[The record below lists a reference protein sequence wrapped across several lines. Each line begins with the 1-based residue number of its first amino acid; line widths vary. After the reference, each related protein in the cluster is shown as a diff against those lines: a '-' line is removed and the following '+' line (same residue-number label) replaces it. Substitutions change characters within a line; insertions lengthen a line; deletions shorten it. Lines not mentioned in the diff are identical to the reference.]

1 MTNATSNNE
10 EMNSNQ
16 TIDLELSLIGFGLVF
31 MSLSIII
38 PNAIVIYVFKITKKL
53 QKPKYYFILSLAVA
67 DLLVG
72 LISIN
77 PYTVLLMI
85 GHWPL
90 GRGLCYTWL
99 VLDHYIG
106 TASNFCLIFIA
117 FDRFGSI
124 FHPMTHKVKCDAR
137 FMKRCVILIW
147 TLPVLV
153 WPLPILIYPF
163 TEEDPDRFMP
173 SSECNIHFYQNDI
186 TITSIVVVLSYIAP
200 SIILLVIYF
209 CISRRISRIS
219 GVEKKI
225 YVIPNK
231 AVENIASFSNTLD
244 DVESTP
250 DLCDNKKGHIN
261 QRFNIKDA
269 TSTIEDSLDSANST
283 SQRDSRV
290 NSLDTMGVKKVGK
303 HFEDGKRMRFPTVT
317 ETLMLSPRPRSA
329 TMTTELENHNE
340 LQSTTAQTAPKQ
352 QRRFTLNTLDFHMK
366 LGFNSTVGTKRHRT
380 SNISFYGKR
389 KTSCERKMDKCRQK
403 TKRSALKWILLVS
416 TAFIICW
423 FPYHITVLAR
433 SILKISLP
441 EHLWRF
447 CYIFGWLNSLFNPV
461 CYAFANREFK
471 NRVKEVFWKKR

>member
-16 TIDLELSLIGFGLVF
+16 TIDLELSLIGFGLVV

-38 PNAIVIYVFKITKKL
+38 PNAIVIYVFKTKKKL

-72 LISIN
+72 FSIN
-77 PYTVLLMI
+77 PYTILLMI

-124 FHPMTHKVKCDAR
+124 FYPMTHKVKCDAR

-147 TLPVLV
+147 LLPVLV
-153 WPLPILIYPF
+153 WPLPILIYPY
-163 TEEDPDRFMP
+163 TEEDPDRVMP
-173 SSECNIHFYQNDI
+173 SSECYVDFYQNDI
-186 TITSIVVVLSYIAP
+186 TVTSIVVVLSYIVP
-200 SIILLVIYF
+200 SIILLVIYL

-219 GVEKKI
+219 GGEKKI

-231 AVENIASFSNTLD
+231 AVENIASLSNTLD

-261 QRFNIKDA
+261 QGFNIKDT
-269 TSTIEDSLDSANST
+269 TSTIEDSLDSSNST

-290 NSLDTMGVKKVGK
+290 NSFDKMGVEKVGK
-303 HFEDGKRMRFPTVT
+303 HAEDGERMRFSTLT
-317 ETLMLSPRPRSA
+317 ETLMLSPRPA

-340 LQSTTAQTAPKQ
+340 LQSTTTQTAPKR

-366 LGFNSTVGTKRHRT
+366 LGFNSTVGKKRNRT
-380 SNISFYGKR
+380 SNISFYGER

-403 TKRSALKWILLVS
+403 TKKRALKWILLVS
-416 TAFIICW
+416 TAFFICW
-423 FPYHITVLAR
+423 FPYHITILAR
-433 SILKISLP
+433 SILKTSLP
-441 EHLWRF
+441 EPLWRF
-447 CYIFGWLNSLFNPV
+447 CYIFGWLNALFNPV
-461 CYAFANREFK
+461 CYAFANRGFK
-471 NRVKEVFWKKR
+471 NQVKEIF

>member
-16 TIDLELSLIGFGLVF
+16 TIDLELSLIGFGLVV

-38 PNAIVIYVFKITKKL
+38 PNAIVIYVFKTKKKL

-72 LISIN
+72 FSIN
-77 PYTVLLMI
+77 PYTILLMI

-124 FHPMTHKVKCDAR
+124 FYPMTHKVKCDAR

-147 TLPVLV
+147 LLPVLV
-153 WPLPILIYPF
+153 WPLPILIYPY
-163 TEEDPDRFMP
+163 TEEDPDRVMA
-173 SSECNIHFYQNDI
+173 SSECYVHFYQNDI
-186 TITSIVVVLSYIAP
+186 TVTSTVVVLSYFAP
-200 SIILLVIYF
+200 CIILLVIYL
-209 CISRRISRIS
+209 CIWRRISRIS
-219 GVEKKI
+219 GGEKKI
-225 YVIPNK
+225 YVIPDK
-231 AVENIASFSNTLD
+231 AVEYLASLSTIAD
-244 DVESTP
+244 DFG
-250 DLCDNKKGHIN
+250 NKKGHIN
-261 QRFNIKDA
+261 QGFNIKDENINL
-269 TSTIEDSLDSANST
+269 TMEDSLDSVNNT

-290 NSLDTMGVKKVGK
+290 NSLDKIDVKKEEK
-303 HFEDGKRMRFPTVT
+303 HVKDGKRMRFSTLS
-317 ETLMLSPRPRSA
+317 ETLLLSPRPRSA
-329 TMTTELENHNE
+329 TATTKLENHNE
-340 LQSTTAQTAPKQ
+340 LQSTTTQTAPKR

-366 LGFNSTVGTKRHRT
+366 LGFNSPVGKKRDRT
-380 SNISFYGKR
+380 SNISLFGER

-403 TKRSALKWILLVS
+403 NKRSALKWILLVS
-416 TAFIICW
+416 TAFFICW

-433 SILKISLP
+433 SILKTSLP
-441 EHLWRF
+441 EPLWRF

-461 CYAFANREFK
+461 CYAFANRGFK
-471 NRVKEVFWKKR
+471 DQVKEIF